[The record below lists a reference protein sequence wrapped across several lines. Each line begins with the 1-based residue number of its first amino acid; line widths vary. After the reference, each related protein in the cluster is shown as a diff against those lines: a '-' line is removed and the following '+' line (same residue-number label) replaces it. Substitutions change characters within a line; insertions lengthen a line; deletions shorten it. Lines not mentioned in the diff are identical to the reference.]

1 MSNIIPFLPG
11 MTPTTIFEEEVTPG
25 RLSALLDMAFIDHKI
40 DEDGDVYVTDGVDF
54 PLWISIETRRKLV
67 VLFTY
72 CSVGDQPERNW
83 LAEVN
88 EMNGQIAVPQFAY
101 RGNAIWGGH
110 WISYDGGLNVRQ
122 FVKMLR
128 LFGGA
133 FRAGLQLHEGET
145 VASSEQPL
153 SNGIPS

>member
-1 MSNIIPFLPG
+1 MSNIIPFIHGL
-11 MTPTTIFEEEVTPG
+11 TPATIAEEEVTTT
-25 RLSALLDMAFIDHKI
+25 RLSALLDTAFIDHRI

-72 CSVGDQPERNW
+72 CSIDDRERNW

-88 EMNGQIAVPQFAY
+88 DLNGQIAVPQFAY
-101 RGNAIWGGH
+101 RENAIWGSH

-128 LFGGA
+128 IFSGA
-133 FRAGLQLHEGET
+133 FRTGLQECGGKCEKSAEPRT
-145 VASSEQPL
+145 AM
-153 SNGIPS
+153 